1 MNKVKIMQKEIY
13 WRLKNTYIKYKLK
26 INSRK
31 YRILKKNL
39 NKNSEKFYNKI
50 IVEDL
55 IAQLIQS
62 LGIIIFLYLFD
73 YLARY
78 IINLNEFIYLKK
90 ILKFNLNIY
99 LDNNFFTNALI
110 GSIGVAG
117 VFLGLYYSNISSIF
131 TEKYS
136 NAPREIRNLFTNDL
150 IINKNIHNVTRYMV
164 ISIMI
169 LALNSI
175 GISPG
180 YITVIVMIVSTVK
193 VIITFSIIGKRTYE
207 FSDTY
212 SVSQSIYRM
221 ISFRI
226 TNATINGYKWNDINI
241 QNHYKKECSKDI
253 SILKTINLYNLEE
266 KGMKSKTMLN
276 FMSMNLAI
284 LSKYLNNKKYI
295 PYNSF
300 WYKEKYE
307 YKRWYEASD
316 TEVSLALQTG
326 TMIGAIKKRDYFW
339 FEDELLAINYLCLK
353 KFIKDDNI
361 DVILQYISI
370 FTETINEWI
379 YSFNQDK
386 CLKVIRTLDE
396 TISEYINSNEANE
409 EYIIKLVDSI
419 TLMYTEYIVSVNNL
433 LKQYSDIKIHD
444 YNNYESYKI
453 ESLLK
458 LGYPFLNNNNIFKLF
473 EEILNEFKIENKR
486 ITPTWYIEQSINK
499 EFYKRLIDISYSLEN
514 VYSKFI
520 YNKCCEYLERNKY
533 EYAMVYL
540 SRESEIFNKISIS
553 FELLEQLEKITIKY
567 KNQKSDIWSEN
578 NILINKELIVRKH
591 KNMPEK
597 WVKCSFGFIKGNN
610 YKSKAYPDILGFC
623 YNNLCEY
630 LINSLVENNFKCFK
644 IGYENFLA
652 LCITYRNFI
661 RDDLSTRNE
670 VNQLYKLSTITNPII
685 EFFEISGYAILLGEF
700 TNQKCWGEY
709 LKTQL
714 ENISDKLSIDNL
726 SDIFEKWINDINI
739 KRNSIFLYNHTIL
752 WSWKQR
758 FNESVIRN
766 KFVKYESI
774 NCFEKIIDT
783 DSDIL
788 NKVYSV
794 DTDRLDLNID
804 PYEIYIIKYLNRYL
818 TEDKRFKGK
827 WNWDEVLY
835 DE

>member
-1 MNKVKIMQKEIY
+1 MQKEIY

-78 IINLNEFIYLKK
+78 IINLNEFLYLKK

-136 NAPREIRNLFTNDL
+136 NAPKEIRDLFTNDL

-180 YITVIVMIVSTVK
+180 YITVIVMIVSTIK

-212 SVSQSIYRM
+212 SVSQSIHRNILFNM
-221 ISFRI
+221 K
-226 TNATINGYKWNDINI
+226 NATINGYKWNDVNI
-241 QNHYKKECSKDI
+241 QNYYKKECSKDI
-253 SILKTINLYNLEE
+253 SILKTINLYNLEDG
-266 KGMKSKTMLN
+266 GMKSKPMLN

-284 LSKYLNNKKYI
+284 LCQYLNNKKYI
-295 PYNSF
+295 PYNSL

-307 YKRWYEASD
+307 HKRWYEASD
-316 TEVSLALQTG
+316 TDLSLALQTG
-326 TMIGAIKKRDYFW
+326 TMIGVIKKIDHFW
-339 FEDELLAINYLCLK
+339 FEDDLLRINFLCLE
-353 KFIKDDNI
+353 KFIKEDNI
-361 DVILQYISI
+361 DGILQYINI

-379 YSFNQDK
+379 SSFNQEK
-386 CLKVIRTLDE
+386 CLEVIKNLDK
-396 TISEYINSNEANE
+396 TISEYVNTKNTNE
-409 EYIIKLVDSI
+409 EYTIQLIDSI
-419 TLMYTEYIVSVNNL
+419 TLMYTEYVVRINNL
-433 LKQYSDIKIHD
+433 LEQCSEIKIHD
-444 YNNYESYKI
+444 YDNYKSYKI

-458 LGYPFLNNNNIFKLF
+458 LGYPFLNDNNIFKLF
-473 EEILNEFKIENKR
+473 EGILNEFKIENKR
-486 ITPTWYIEQSINK
+486 ITPTWYIEQNINK
-499 EFYKRLIDISYSLEN
+499 KFYRSLINISYCLQN
-514 VYSKFI
+514 LYSKCI
-520 YNKCCEYLERNKY
+520 YNKCCEYLERNKH

-540 SRESEIFNKISIS
+540 SRESEIFNKVSIS
-553 FELLEQLEKITIKY
+553 FELLQHLEKMTIKY
-567 KNQKSDIWSEN
+567 KNQKNDTWSEN
-578 NILINKELIVRKH
+578 NILTNRELIMNNH

-597 WVKCSFGFIKGNN
+597 WIKWSLGFINGNH
-610 YKSKAYPDILGFC
+610 YTSKSYPDMLGFC

-630 LINSLVENNFKCFK
+630 LVNSLVENNFECFK

-670 VNQLYKLSTITNPII
+670 VNQLYKLRAIINPII

-709 LKTQL
+709 LETQL

-726 SDIFEKWINDINI
+726 SDIFEKWINEINI
-739 KRNSIFLYNHTIL
+739 KRNSIFLYNHTII

-804 PYEIYIIKYLNRYL
+804 PYEIYIIKYLNKYV